1 MQSALILFPV
11 ISSFQNLIQVYDNDY
26 AVIIKK
32 TPDWSIAGSR
42 VYILLFSRLLH
53 AVPPKKEPGFVAE
66 AVYRANLTAY
76 LIADDMDER
85 GLLNY
90 EYGKAKGIHPG

>member
-11 ISSFQNLIQVYDNDY
+11 IPSFQPLIQVYDNDY

-32 TPDWSIAGSR
+32 TPARPIAGSGR
-42 VYILLFSRLLH
+42 ASFYSAESCMRYRQ
-53 AVPPKKEPGFVAE
+53 KRGQEPEFVA
-66 AVYRANLTAY
+66 ASVYRANLTAY

-85 GLLNY
+85 GL
-90 EYGKAKGIHPG
+90 